1 MDIDGVPPHKIDWR
15 IIPLMAIDAALIEII
30 NKYPKVHGLHV
41 ATICLPDLE
50 DITTHSEAL
59 HALQAM
65 RIRLS
70 TQTLT
75 EKMVISCKKYDEA
88 VRELLSVFRR
98 FSPLSNSEWESLPA
112 WMHIG
117 QIDEIGD

>member
-1 MDIDGVPPHKIDWR
+1 MI
-15 IIPLMAIDAALIEII
+15 LMAIGAALIKII
-30 NKYPKVHGLHV
+30 NKYPNVHGLQV

-50 DITTHSEAL
+50 DITTHCQAL

-98 FSPLSNSEWESLPA
+98 FSPLSNSAWESLPA

-117 QIDEIGD
+117 LIDEIGD